1 MSRNGAPINLENVR
15 AAKEAGLVYVSD
27 DTPGITRRKRGKSFI
42 YLDPS
47 GKQVRERS
55 TLDRI
60 RSLAIPP
67 AYRDVWIC
75 PSDRGHIQAVG
86 RDDRG
91 RKQYRYHE
99 KWREVRDENK
109 YGRMVDFAKALPEI
123 RRTVAKHLKLHGLPR
138 EKVLAAVVKFMET
151 TLIRIGNDEYAKSNN
166 SFGLTTLRDHHAR
179 FPRGGKVKLEFRGK
193 SGVEHEFEVEDARLA
208 QIARKCQELP
218 GQELFQYVDESG
230 AVRDVGS
237 SDVNDYLR
245 EITGKDFTAK
255 DFRTWAGTVLAATAL
270 REMERFDTHAQAK
283 KNVIHAIESVA
294 SKLGNTRAVCRK
306 CYIHPEILNAY
317 MEGQLVEN
325 LARRAETMAR
335 SIHKLQP
342 EEAAVLT
349 LLQSRLA
356 TVRRAKAARPR
367 SVKEALERSL
377 RLVAQPASHG
387 HGAGPRRR
395 VAGQEPRRRK
405 AS

>member
-1 MSRNGAPINLENVR
+1 MTRTATIKLDNVR

-27 DTPGITRRKRGKSFI
+27 ESPGITRKKQGAKNFT
-42 YLDPS
+42 YLDPR
-47 GKQVRERS
+47 GKPIKDRE

-60 RSLAIPP
+60 RMLAIPP

-75 PSDRGHIQAVG
+75 PNPRGHIQAVG

-109 YGRMVDFAKALPEI
+109 YGRMIDFAKALPLI
-123 RRTVAKHLKLHGLPR
+123 RRTVAKDLKLKGLPR
-138 EKVLAAVVKFMET
+138 EKVLAAVVKFMEV
-151 TLIRIGNDEYAKSNN
+151 TLIRVGNDEYAKNN
-166 SFGLTTLRDHHAR
+166 KSYGLTTLQDRHAK
-179 FPRGGKVKLEFRGK
+179 FARGGKVKLEFRGK
-193 SGVEHEFEVEDARLA
+193 SGVEHEFEIEDPRLA
-208 QIARKCQELP
+208 RIAKKCQELP
-218 GQELFQYVDESG
+218 GQELFQYLDENG
-230 AVRDVGS
+230 VVHDIGS

-245 EITGKDFTAK
+245 QITGKDFTAK

-270 REMERFDTHAQAK
+270 QEIEKFDTAAQAK
-283 KNVIHAIESVA
+283 KNVVRAVEAVA
-294 SKLGNTRAVCRK
+294 SKLGNTKAVCRK

-317 MEGQLVEN
+317 MEGSLIDS
-325 LARRAETMAR
+325 LARRAATMAK
-335 SIHKLQP
+335 SIAKLRP

-356 TVRRAKAARPR
+356 AVKKEKATAPRTVKD
-367 SVKEALERSL
+367 ALRRSL
-377 RLVAQPASHG
+377 KLVTQSPSQPA
-387 HGAGPRRR
+387 A
-395 VAGQEPRRRK
+395 AARRRK